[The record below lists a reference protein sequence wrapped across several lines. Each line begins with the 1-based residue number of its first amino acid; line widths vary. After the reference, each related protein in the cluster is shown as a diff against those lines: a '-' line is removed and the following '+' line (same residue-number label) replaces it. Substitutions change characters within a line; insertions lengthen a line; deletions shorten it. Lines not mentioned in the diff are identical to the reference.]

1 MKFDFSRN
9 PENCAWMRRNDKN
22 VKFYFQKNVYF
33 TLFLNSGLTLESPET
48 AAPVFSPRAVKSES
62 SGDRPGQPHIVKNT
76 SYLRCF
82 SLQPSLSTG
91 LGTNPYLS
99 KSDFFLKIYCFSL
112 AFYIIP
118 PNIRTLQNCAMASSL
133 YLNTW
138 NCLILLR
145 LNVSLKERLTSPS
158 SCIQVT

>member
-99 KSDFFLKIYCFSL
+99 KSDFFFKD
-112 AFYIIP
+112 
-118 PNIRTLQNCAMASSL
+118 
-133 YLNTW
+133 
-138 NCLILLR
+138 ILL
-145 LNVSLKERLTSPS
+145 LPCILHYPTKHKDITKLCNGLIFVFEHLELPHPS
-158 SCIQVT
+158 ASKCFT